1 MGIHRIGDLVKQ
13 LKQVARGL
21 LRSPGFTL
29 TAVATMALSI
39 GAVTTVFS
47 VIEAVLLRPLPYHDP
62 ERIAVLWSAVPS
74 KDIQRNWTSYP
85 DIQDWTRRSHT
96 FSSVAAMFRVDA
108 ADLTGTAQVER
119 TKVGRVSSDFFS
131 VLGVAPIFGR
141 VWTPE
146 EEQHRLPVGVISYAF
161 WQTHFSGANNV
172 IGATVEI
179 NHRRTIVIGV
189 MPRGFDFPFSDTSVW
204 VPLSFIPNWTAYLT
218 ARQADAFNAL
228 ARLKPGVSLQQAQQ
242 EMDSISARL
251 NGEYPT
257 FETGKSVN
265 VVRLPAELV
274 HPATRTALWMLFG
287 AVLFLLL
294 IGCANVATL
303 LLARQGSRER
313 ESAIRVALG
322 ASRANLIRLQMLE
335 CVLLS
340 LFSALPGLALA
351 AATIPV
357 LRALGPT
364 EIRGFAEVHIDLA
377 ILIFCLLVSLLTGV
391 AFGLGPSWI
400 NTRREPYDALKTGG
414 HTVAGG
420 QTRRRIGRLFL
431 SLQIALAMVLVA
443 GTGLMV
449 RSLIHVE
456 NMNLGYQPRGLLFLH
471 LDTPSGR
478 DPEQFY
484 RDVLG
489 RLNAT
494 PGIQRA
500 ADIDAQFSD
509 YVPDDVIELEGES
522 PSSKDN
528 QSAASSSHIVS
539 NGYFETA
546 GVPLLRGRYFATSD
560 SAGSQLVAIV
570 NQAMAKRFWPNAD
583 PIGRRFRY
591 GVPGESPSAWRTVV
605 GVVGDTL
612 PNGPESRSLPQFFLA
627 QDQAPQAK
635 SMDILVRGAQ
645 DRLPLAND
653 LRSAVLSVSPQIPRF
668 AVSSVEAQ
676 LEQLGNRRRF
686 QTWLLS
692 AFSMIAFVLATI
704 GTYGLISYSVAERI
718 HEIGIRMAL
727 GASRGDVLRMIL
739 AEVARIT
746 GVGLFVGT
754 LGALLFSRAASNLLF
769 GMPWADGVTLSL
781 TAGILFVAA
790 LTAAYLPAR
799 RATAVDPTIAL
810 SAE

>member
-1 MGIHRIGDLVKQ
+1 MGFHWIDDLAKQ
-13 LKQVARGL
+13 LKQVTRGL

-29 TAVATMALSI
+29 TGVATMALSI

-74 KDIQRNWTSYP
+74 KDIDRNWTSYP
-85 DIQDWTRRSHT
+85 DIQDWTRQSRS
-96 FSSVAAMFRVDA
+96 FSDIAAMFRVDT

-119 TKVGRVSSDFFS
+119 TKVARVSSEFFS
-131 VLGVAPIFGR
+131 VLGVAPMFGR
-141 VWTPE
+141 DWTQD
-146 EEQHRLPVGVISYAF
+146 EEQHRVPVAVISYAF
-161 WQTHFSGANNV
+161 WQTHFGDAHNV
-172 IGATVEI
+172 IGTPVEI
-179 NHRRTIVIGV
+179 DHRRAIVIGV

-218 ARQADAFNAL
+218 ARQADAFNAI
-228 ARLKPGVSLQQAQQ
+228 ARLKPGMSLQQAQQ

-251 NGEYPT
+251 NREYPL
-257 FETGKSVN
+257 FEAGKSVN

-274 HPATRTALWMLFG
+274 HPGTRTALWMLFG

-294 IGCANVATL
+294 IACANVATL

-322 ASRANLIRLQMLE
+322 ASRANLIRLQILE
-335 CVLLS
+335 CLLLS

-351 AATIPV
+351 AAAIPV
-357 LRALGPT
+357 LRASGLT
-364 EIRGFAEVHIDLA
+364 EIRGFAEVHLDPA
-377 ILIFCLLVSLLTGV
+377 ILIFCLLVSLLTGLV
-391 AFGLGPSWI
+391 FGLGPSWV
-400 NTRREPYDALKTGG
+400 NSRRDPHDALKAGG
-414 HTVAGG
+414 RTVAGSRA
-420 QTRRRIGRLFL
+420 RRRMGRLFL
-431 SLQIALAMVLVA
+431 SMQIALAMVLVA

-449 RSLIHVE
+449 RSLIRVE
-456 NMNLGYQPRGLLFLH
+456 NVDLGYQSHGLLFLH
-471 LDTPSGR
+471 LDAPSGR
-478 DPEQFY
+478 EPAQFY
-484 RDVLG
+484 DNVLS
-489 RLNAT
+489 RLNAI
-494 PGIQRA
+494 PGVLRA
-500 ADIDAQFSD
+500 GAIDAQFSD
-509 YVPDDVIELEGES
+509 YVPDDLIELEGGS
-522 PSSKDN
+522 AFSKEN
-528 QSAASSSHIVS
+528 QAAVSSSHIVS
-539 NGYFETA
+539 NAYFETA
-546 GVPLLRGRYFATSD
+546 GVPLLRGRYFVTSD
-560 SAGSQLVAIV
+560 NAGSQPAAII
-570 NQAMAKRFWPNAD
+570 NQAMTKRFWPDTD

-612 PNGPESRSLPQFFLA
+612 PNGPESRSLPQFFLP

-653 LRSAVLSVSPQIPRF
+653 LRRAVLSVDPQIPRF

-692 AFSMIAFVLATI
+692 AFSTIAFVLAAI
-704 GTYGLISYSVAERI
+704 GTYGLISYFVSERI

-739 AEVARIT
+739 AQATTIT

-754 LGALLFSRAASNLLF
+754 LGALLFCRAVSNLLF
-769 GMPWADGVTLSL
+769 GVSWADGVTLSL
-781 TAGILFVAA
+781 TAGILLVVA
-790 LTAAYLPAR
+790 LLAAYIPAR
-799 RATAVDPTIAL
+799 RATAVDPTMAL